1 MLEKTR
7 QEIDTI
13 DEELVRLFEKRMMCV
28 AEVIAIKKQNNSPIL
43 DEAREEEILK
53 KVSAFVENP
62 KYEEDVRELFKT
74 LMDLSK
80 KYQLAQINKT

>member
-13 DEELVRLFEKRMMCV
+13 DEELVRLFEKRMTCV
-28 AEVIAIKKQNNSPIL
+28 AEVIAIKKQKNSPIL